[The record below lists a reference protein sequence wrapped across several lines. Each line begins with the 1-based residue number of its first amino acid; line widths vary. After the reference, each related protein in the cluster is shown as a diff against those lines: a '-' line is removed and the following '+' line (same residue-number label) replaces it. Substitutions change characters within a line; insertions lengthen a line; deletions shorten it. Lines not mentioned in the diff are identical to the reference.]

1 VKFLQPYEV
10 TGKYDD
16 EIVWNNPELAEG
28 VLLKAYGL
36 LPSDYLRTEEF
47 GADDA
52 VTNQLDNSI
61 IEVAT
66 GAWSSRNNPLDSYGS
81 IYTAMLHLNLFLEKV
96 DSVKWSPSS
105 NLKDSLIRKRLK
117 GEGIRDS
124 GHIMVL

>member
-66 GAWSSRNNPLDSYGS
+66 GAWSSRNNPFGFIWFYLYCYVTFKFVS
-81 IYTAMLHLNLFLEKV
+81 
-96 DSVKWSPSS
+96 
-105 NLKDSLIRKRLK
+105 RK
-117 GEGIRDS
+117 S
-124 GHIMVL
+124 